1 MSLISLLPFSSEA
14 GTHAPASSGPLD
26 KTLAAIPTSLS
37 VSFAQN
43 AYVCSTG
50 MWTWEVGELPATLAP
65 VSTPGLTNA
74 ETTLALDAKV
84 MDQAHH
90 TLSVQVQALLP
101 RKPQG

>member
-14 GTHAPASSGPLD
+14 GTHTPASSGPLD

-43 AYVCSTG
+43 AYMQHWDVDLGSGRATSNACTG
-50 MWTWEVGELPATLAP
+50 INTRA
-65 VSTPGLTNA
+65 NA

-84 MDQAHH
+84 LDQAHH